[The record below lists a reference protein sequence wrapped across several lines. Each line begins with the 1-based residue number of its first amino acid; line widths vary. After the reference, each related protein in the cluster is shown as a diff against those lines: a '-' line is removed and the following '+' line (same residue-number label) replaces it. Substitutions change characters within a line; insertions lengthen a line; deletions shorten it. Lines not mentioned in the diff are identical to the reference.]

1 MLPPTRG
8 STSEARGLLAY
19 GGAPRQQEASEGPG
33 FMSDEPVG
41 ADVRRGGARADARL
55 LANKERILTLWE
67 QRLRREIPAAAHER
81 HPILIDTLPA
91 LLRQL
96 AEALSPEHP
105 RHTAAEGN
113 TIVEE
118 HGGERVRMTQF
129 RLEDLVVEYKLLREV
144 LFAVLEENEP
154 LTAEERNILNAS
166 IDQAI
171 ARACTAYVLVQEGLR
186 EQFFAMLAH
195 DLRGPLSAARVTTG
209 LILRKPSSDQ
219 VPRWTARIAD
229 SIDRA
234 DRMVQNL
241 LDAMRVQAGG
251 RLSLELE
258 ECDLVDIVRQGLEN
272 QQVEHGE
279 RFVLVA
285 PEPVRGYFAPEP
297 LRRAVENLASNAVKY
312 GTSSRPITVTVRQAH
327 ERAFILV
334 HNHGGHIPVE
344 NQEMLFHAFIRLSGE
359 DSGSKRGWGLGLA
372 QVRGAAEA
380 HGGSIS
386 VDSLPERGTSFT
398 IDIPKDARPFQNRPT
413 LAR

>member
-1 MLPPTRG
+1 
-8 STSEARGLLAY
+8 
-19 GGAPRQQEASEGPG
+19 
-33 FMSDEPVG
+33 MSDQPSRED
-41 ADVRRGGARADARL
+41 AQEDCTRGGARL
-55 LANKERILTLWE
+55 LACKERILTRWV
-67 QRLRREIPAAAHER
+67 QRLRQEVSAAAHES

-96 AEALSPEHP
+96 AEALSPKHP
-105 RHTAAEGN
+105 RRTATEGS
-113 TIVEE
+113 TIAEE
-118 HGGERVRMTQF
+118 HGGERVRITQF
-129 RLEDLVVEYKLLREV
+129 RLEDVIVEYKLLREV
-144 LFAVLEENEP
+144 LFAVMEESEP
-154 LTAEERNILNAS
+154 LSAEERNTLNAS

-171 ARACTAYVLVQEGLR
+171 TKACTAYVLEQEGLR
-186 EQFFAMLAH
+186 EQFFATLAH
-195 DLRGPLSAARVTTG
+195 DLRGPLSAARVTAG

-219 VPRWTARIAD
+219 VPRWAARIAD

-241 LDAMRVQAGG
+241 LDAMRVQVGG

-258 ECDLVDIVRQGLEN
+258 ECDLVDVVRQGIEN

-279 RFVLVA
+279 RFVLAA

-297 LRRAVENLASNAVKY
+297 LRRAVENLLSNAVKY
-312 GTSSRPITVTVRQAH
+312 GTSSRPISVTVRQTH

-344 NQEMLFHAFIRLSGE
+344 KQEMLFQAFTRLPDE
-359 DSGSKRGWGLGLA
+359 ESGSKRGWGLGLA

-380 HGGSIS
+380 HGGSVA

-398 IDIPKDARPFQNRPT
+398 IDIPTDARPFQKSRT
-413 LAR
+413 HAR